1 MTNSDIIEKIHKLRR
16 QRNWSVY
23 NLALEAGLTQSTL
36 ASMLKRNTPP
46 KIETLEN
53 LRHIAS
59 AVSFRNTP
67 PKIETLENI
76 CDAFGLTLSQFFAC
90 DETTEYLSS
99 DEKNLICAY
108 RKLTKDKKQALLDF
122 LKN

>member
-1 MTNSDIIEKIHKLRR
+1 MHRISNAITLYNTSMTNSDIIEKIHKLRR

-53 LRHIAS
+53 
-59 AVSFRNTP
+59 
-67 PKIETLENI
+67 I
-76 CDAFGLTLSQFFAC
+76 CDAFVLTLSQFFAC

>member
-53 LRHIAS
+53 
-59 AVSFRNTP
+59 
-67 PKIETLENI
+67 I

-90 DETTEYLSS
+90 DETPNISAAL
-99 DEKNLICAY
+99 
-108 RKLTKDKKQALLDF
+108 KKI
-122 LKN
+122 